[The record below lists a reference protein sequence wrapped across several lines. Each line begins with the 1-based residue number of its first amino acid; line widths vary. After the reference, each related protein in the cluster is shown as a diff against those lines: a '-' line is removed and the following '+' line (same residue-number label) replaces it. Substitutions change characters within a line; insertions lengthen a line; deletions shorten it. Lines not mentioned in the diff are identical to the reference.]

1 MELGE
6 LIDNAPETLSRI
18 ARLWSV
24 SSNYEYPSPATV
36 FIDLIGYTEEEF
48 GEPLTTMKEA
58 VRRLDFVGL
67 GLIGQAL
74 DEYTDRPND
83 ARVFIQELL
92 DAEGR

>member
-1 MELGE
+1 MELGD

>member
-1 MELGE
+1 
-6 LIDNAPETLSRI
+6 
-18 ARLWSV
+18 
-24 SSNYEYPSPATV
+24 
-36 FIDLIGYTEEEF
+36 
-48 GEPLTTMKEA
+48 